1 LNIVNLGKE
10 RAREQRLIPG
20 FFLSRQFEFS
30 FNFNHFPLHR
40 VLICILRYVEEFQ

>member
-1 LNIVNLGKE
+1 LNRVNSEKE
-10 RAREQRLIPG
+10 TAREQRLIPG

-30 FNFNHFPLHR
+30 FHFDHFPLHR